1 MSRRYDLLERDTGN
15 LVGRFAS
22 EDEAL
27 AFVRGLIE
35 ANGEDVVDTIIL
47 GGRDDRGHIL
57 PTESGAALARRAMAS
72 TPNPL
77 PVVGRV

>member
-1 MSRRYDLLERDTGN
+1 MPRRYDLLDRDTGN

-27 AFVRGLIE
+27 AFVRALIE
-35 ANGEDVVDTIIL
+35 TNGEDVAETIVL
-47 GGRDDRGHIL
+47 GGRDDHGHVL
-57 PTESGAALARRAMAS
+57 PVESGAALARRAMVS

-77 PVVGRV
+77 PVIGRV